1 MLIQQAHPRP
11 ALHDWK
17 LTCFQAVVGSLNCA
31 ERPLLGGWPMTG
43 EAVLIQSFS
52 LGSDAFAGRAMAC
65 TWL

>member
-1 MLIQQAHPRP
+1 MLNHQAHPRSS
-11 ALHDWK
+11 LHHRK
-17 LTCFQAVVGSLNCA
+17 LTCRQAAVGSLNCA
-31 ERPLLGGWPMTG
+31 GRPLLGGWPMTG